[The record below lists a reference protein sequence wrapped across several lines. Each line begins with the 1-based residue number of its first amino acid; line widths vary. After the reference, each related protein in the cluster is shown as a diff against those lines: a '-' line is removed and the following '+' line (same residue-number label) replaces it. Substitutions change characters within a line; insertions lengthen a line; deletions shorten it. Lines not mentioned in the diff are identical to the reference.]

1 MAEKFSN
8 LNILAIM
15 MENSKDKIVL
25 GFIEKSIVDIAR
37 KCYVSNTF
45 VIEIFKEYA
54 DNINS

>member
-1 MAEKFSN
+1 
-8 LNILAIM
+8 M